1 MSAKEKKGSGGLI
14 FILLLIIII
23 IIALILFL
31 GGGFGF
37 GSGGNGFGNDA
48 VQVEGSISDT
58 ETGTT
63 ASVSEINYV
72 DVTVSGS
79 SYLYQNNSYDL
90 AGLIDAVKAIEGDI
104 EIHITLD
111 DTATANAYDDLTAA
125 LDENGIPYSS
135 DNTEQSE

>member
-1 MSAKEKKGSGGLI
+1 MSAKEKKGSGGVILV
-14 FILLLIIII
+14 LLLIII

-37 GSGGNGFGNDA
+37 GSGGGDGFGNDA

-58 ETGTT
+58 ESGTM
-63 ASVSEINYV
+63 ASTSAINYV

-79 SYLYQNNSYDL
+79 SYLYQNSSYDL

-111 DTATANAYDDLTAA
+111 DSATANAYDDLTAA
-125 LDENGIPYSS
+125 LEENGIPYSS
-135 DNTEQSE
+135 DTAEQSE